1 MIKSKTNIT
10 TENARPIMR
19 RLCKHWSHKLE
30 VKLEDKSS
38 HIQLPMGVCEFF
50 CDEQQL
56 KVELSAQTTDEMA
69 QLQKVVADHLVR
81 MAHKEE
87 ITINWQ

>member
-1 MIKSKTNIT
+1 M
-10 TENARPIMR
+10 
-19 RLCKHWSHKLE
+19 
-30 VKLEDKSS
+30 D
-38 HIQLPMGVCEFF
+38 VCEFF